1 MQMETISVIASLKW
15 LAGYSQK
22 LLRQTLEQNDDG
34 KNSFLKEICNF

>member
-22 LLRQTLEQNDDG
+22 LFQKTLEQNDDR
-34 KNSFLKEICNF
+34 KVWVK